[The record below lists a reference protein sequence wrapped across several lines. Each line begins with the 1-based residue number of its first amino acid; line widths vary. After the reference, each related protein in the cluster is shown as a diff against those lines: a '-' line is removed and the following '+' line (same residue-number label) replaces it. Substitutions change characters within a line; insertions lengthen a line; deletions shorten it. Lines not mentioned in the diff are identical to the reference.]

1 MRTVSRTD
9 HVPAGRRAAGAPT
22 TAEASGFRRA
32 GRRVAVGMAGF
43 TVVELLIT
51 AAILGTVSAIAV
63 PMYFNA
69 LDAARLSRAMAD
81 IKTISMEVETFR
93 MSRKRYPQSLAE
105 IGATHRTDPWGH
117 AYRYLPIAGVAKP
130 KDARKD
136 KNLKPINSDFDLFS
150 VGKDG
155 DTAVPLTAKASQ
167 DDIVRAND
175 GGYVGLAADY

>member
-9 HVPAGRRAAGAPT
+9 RVPLGGRAAGALMM
-22 TAEASGFRRA
+22 AAGSGFRRA
-32 GRRVAVGMAGF
+32 GRRVAVGRAGF

-81 IKTISMEVETFR
+81 IRTTAMEVETFR
-93 MSRKRYPQSLAE
+93 MSRKRYPVSLDE
-105 IGATHRTDPWGH
+105 IGAAHRTDPWGR
-117 AYRYLPIAGVAKP
+117 AYRYLPIAGMP
-130 KDARKD
+130 NTKDARKD
-136 KNLKPINSDFDLFS
+136 KKLKPINSDFDLYS

-167 DDIVRAND
+167 DDIIRAND
-175 GGYVGLAADY
+175 GGYLGLAGNY